1 MTACSDQ
8 RFFYHFIFHSHCHSL
23 FEKAKTLK
31 NSNYDGVY
39 WTLNTRL
46 YEKKFVNEVKIMNRQ
61 TKTRNFDELHKVE
74 NSFCYVCVCICMQ
87 CIHTCIYPHTHI
99 YICMQHISKMKLS
112 YTKDGRYHALYIY
125 LLHIICA
132 EHIVGA
138 QKPA

>member
-1 MTACSDQ
+1 MLAVFCFSNNNSLVIITLFQNEFSTSSHPQLSNYVDENLRRCSFMTACSDQ

-61 TKTRNFDELHKVE
+61 TKTRNFDKLHKVE
-74 NSFCYVCVCICMQ
+74 NSFCYVCVCICM
-87 CIHTCIYPHTHI
+87 
-99 YICMQHISKMKLS
+99 
-112 YTKDGRYHALYIY
+112 
-125 LLHIICA
+125 
-132 EHIVGA
+132 
-138 QKPA
+138 